1 MMVLLARAANFL
13 RLRDAVV
20 PFVMQ
25 WEKEKIN
32 SKLMTPSTYYNS
44 SSQVSKE
51 SHIIIKIL
59 QGPKSSLSC
68 CYGKTFSGLYTS
80 FYLQKDADFRVVRCC
95 FRTPPSTRA

>member
-32 SKLMTPSTYYNS
+32 SRLMTPSTY
-44 SSQVSKE
+44 
-51 SHIIIKIL
+51 
-59 QGPKSSLSC
+59 
-68 CYGKTFSGLYTS
+68 
-80 FYLQKDADFRVVRCC
+80 
-95 FRTPPSTRA
+95 